1 MFSSSQFQLRKYKGS
16 ERIKQKAE
24 VIYHKLKAFF
34 LSGEGDFGTPTTPV
48 VSQIGGKKYILN
60 SILIGMFLII
70 FWSKMK
76 I

>member
-48 VSQIGGKKYILN
+48 VSQIGGK
-60 SILIGMFLII
+60 
-70 FWSKMK
+70 
-76 I
+76 